1 METAKNILIA
11 PLDWGLGHATR
22 CVPIINKLINLGAN
36 VIIAADKRPFDFLIK
51 EFPDLKSIR
60 LPGYDITYS
69 KGNNLSGKIIKSF
82 PRIRKRIKLEHKAL
96 EKIIEEHKID
106 VVISDNRYGL
116 WNYKIKTVFITH
128 QLNIKAP
135 RKLKLFESV
144 PRLFIRKFIRKYDEC
159 WVPDYEGKINLSGDL
174 SHKAKL
180 SSNVHFIGPLSR
192 FHLEETDD
200 KCFETID
207 HKHDLLVILSGPEP
221 QRTMFENIISEQL
234 KTSDLNT
241 VVIRGITEKFEESQ
255 LNMNVK
261 IFTHLKSD
269 EICQLISKSKIVLCR
284 PGYSSIMDLTALG
297 KDAIFV
303 PTPGQT
309 EQEYLA
315 KHFMAQK
322 VFFSMKQKDFNLELA
337 IEQSANYNGVKL
349 NYNPSILDERIET
362 LLKN

>member
-1 METAKNILIA
+1 METAKNIVIA

-36 VIIAADKRPFDFLIK
+36 VIIAADKRPFDFLTN
-51 EFPDLKSIR
+51 EFPELKAIR
-60 LPGYDITYS
+60 LSGYDITYS

-82 PRIRKRIKLEHKAL
+82 PRIRKRIKQEHKAL
-96 EKIIEEHKID
+96 NKIIDEYKID
-106 VVISDNRYGL
+106 IVISDNRYGL
-116 WNYKIKTVFITH
+116 WNHKVKTVFITH

-135 RKLKLFESV
+135 KRLRMFEFV
-144 PRLFIRKFIRKYDEC
+144 PRLFIRKFIKKYNEC
-159 WVPDYEGKINLSGDL
+159 WIPDYEGKINLSGDL
-174 SHKAKL
+174 SHKSKL
-180 SSNVHFIGPLSR
+180 LSNIHFIGPLSR
-192 FHLEETDD
+192 FHMEETDD

-221 QRTMFENIISEQL
+221 QRTMFENIIFGQL

-241 VVIRGITEKFEESQ
+241 VVIRGITEKFEESE
-255 LNMNVK
+255 LNKNVK
-261 IFTHLKSD
+261 VFSHLKS
-269 EICQLISKSKIVLCR
+269 EKICQLISKSKIVLCR

-315 KHFMAQK
+315 KHFMEKK
-322 VFFSMKQKDFNLELA
+322 VFFSMKQKDFNLVNA
-337 IEQSANYNGVKL
+337 IEQSADYNGVKL
-349 NYNPSILDERIET
+349 NYNPSILDERIEN
-362 LLKN
+362 LLK